1 MKRSLTT
8 IGLLT
13 VLTVCLC
20 PSLRAQ
26 GRSVY
31 LFGVTTNF
39 SDSVAYVTPVQRLD
53 SVVLAKG
60 TGFLTGRSLYSAQLK
75 QFTERALGRH
85 HDVPAVFFDKSQAAV
100 EKKRQKVLHH
110 LQKEKDYYV
119 KELASEQFRFMT
131 VTQQQLIEH
140 GHQ

>member
-75 QFTERALGRH
+75 QFTEPALGPPSFSTRAR
-85 HDVPAVFFDKSQAAV
+85 PRSKRNARKCSTTYRR
-100 EKKRQKVLHH
+100 KKTITSRNSHRSSS
-110 LQKEKDYYV
+110 
-119 KELASEQFRFMT
+119 AS
-131 VTQQQLIEH
+131 
-140 GHQ
+140 

>member
-53 SVVLAKG
+53 SVVLAMG
-60 TGFLTGRSLYSAQLK
+60 YRSDRSLEESLK
-75 QFTERALGRH
+75 AVVPQVIVIGEARLAPANSMQATGDAL
-85 HDVPAVFFDKSQAAV
+85 DAA
-100 EKKRQKVLHH
+100 
-110 LQKEKDYYV
+110 
-119 KELASEQFRFMT
+119 LA
-131 VTQQQLIEH
+131 I
-140 GHQ
+140 

>member
-53 SVVLAKG
+53 SVVLAMGYKSNNTLEEKLKDLAPQVIVIG
-60 TGFLTGRSLYSAQLK
+60 EARQAPGNSMEATGD
-75 QFTERALGRH
+75 ALN
-85 HDVPAVFFDKSQAAV
+85 AA
-100 EKKRQKVLHH
+100 
-110 LQKEKDYYV
+110 
-119 KELASEQFRFMT
+119 LA
-131 VTQQQLIEH
+131 I
-140 GHQ
+140 

>member
-75 QFTERALGRH
+75 QFTEPALGRQH
-85 HDVPAVFFDKSQAAV
+85 AVFFDKSQAAI